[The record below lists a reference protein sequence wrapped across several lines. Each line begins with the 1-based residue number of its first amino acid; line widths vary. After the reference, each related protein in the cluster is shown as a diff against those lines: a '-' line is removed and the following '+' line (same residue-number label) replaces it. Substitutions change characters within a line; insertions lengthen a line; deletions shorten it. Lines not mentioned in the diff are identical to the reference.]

1 MSMGSEFLADH
12 AYEID
17 HGLPIKEISIP
28 AKQRKPARVKT
39 EREVKNMGISVLIL
53 GVSGTGKSASMRN
66 FGKDEIA
73 LVNVAGKPLP
83 FKGKFTETLNSDD
96 YDEIEDFIRD
106 TKKTSIVID
115 DAQYLMGNEFMRRV
129 TERGY
134 DKFSEM
140 AQNFFNL
147 LHFINTL
154 KEEKIVYLLGHIER
168 DQDGNEKFKTM
179 GKLIDQCINVEGT
192 CTIVLKTSVS
202 DGKYNFLT
210 QNSGKDTVKSP
221 IGMFPSFAIENDL
234 KYVDEKIRNYYEFDG
249 AVSDEA
255 MAMQDKAAA
264 SDVTPEQATGKR
276 KRSRKKADDD
286 QTPPVKVEDPENDEL
301 PEFMNIPEGVDEE
314 VPFDEFAGAM
324 NPPEKRASRR
334 KRGKA
339 EVADVDTGT
348 GAIVGGSAEDAEDD
362 APMTGAKAAFE
373 KAKAKLAAQQAE
385 QEETAD
391 EEAPATRRTRR
402 RR

>member
-1 MSMGSEFLADH
+1 
-12 AYEID
+12 
-17 HGLPIKEISIP
+17 
-28 AKQRKPARVKT
+28 
-39 EREVKNMGISVLIL
+39 MGISVLIL

-66 FGKDEIA
+66 FGKDDIA

-83 FKGKFTETLNSDD
+83 FKGKFSETLNSDD
-96 YDEIEDFIRD
+96 YDTIEKFIRN
-106 TKKTSIVID
+106 TNKTSIVID

-154 KEEKIVYLLGHIER
+154 DEEKIVYLLGHIER

-192 CTIVLKTSVS
+192 CTIVLKTAVS

-221 IGMFPSFAIENDL
+221 IGMFPAFAIENDL
-234 KYVDEKIRNYYEFDG
+234 KYVDEKIKNYYEFDG
-249 AVSDEA
+249 AASDEV
-255 MAMQDKAAA
+255 MKKQDDAAA
-264 SDVTPEQATGKR
+264 TDLTPEQASGKR
-276 KRSRKKADDD
+276 KRSKKKEETKEE
-286 QTPPVKVEDPENDEL
+286 TPD
-301 PEFMNIPEGVDEE
+301 FMKIPEGEDEE
-314 VPFDEFAGAM
+314 VPFDESDADPLAGAM
-324 NPPEKRASRR
+324 NAPEKRSSRR

-339 EVADVDTGT
+339 EVVDVDTGT
-348 GAIVGGSAEDAEDD
+348 GAIVGDDEPAEDD
-362 APMTGAKAAFE
+362 APMTGAKAASE
-373 KAKAKLAAQQAE
+373 KAKAKLAAE
-385 QEETAD
+385 QDDTD
-391 EEAPATRRTRR
+391 DEAPATRRTRR